1 MQPDKNQ
8 NETSGKKASRLVWGI
23 CIALDAVL
31 LCFFTFL
38 LYSAAQARMKTTPAL
53 LEKPATTA
61 GLPPAQLQQ
70 PEQEA
75 VQQSTETAQQPQVQ
89 QSTFSAIP
97 EVSAEPQL
105 PTSTETVT
113 TAAPGQTVAQAVLP
127 KPAKEIT
134 PAQQQQKAVKVLLYY
149 RDAKAKTVTVSGS
162 FATKPI
168 KLAKKGARWETGIFL
183 QAGTYQYEFLV
194 DAKTVQ
200 DPLQPLRQNGKALLI
215 VRK

>member
-1 MQPDKNQ
+1 M
-8 NETSGKKASRLVWGI
+8 WGI
-23 CIALDAVL
+23 FIALDAVL

-38 LYSAAQARMKTTPAL
+38 LYSAAQARMKITPAL

-61 GLPPAQLQQ
+61 GLPPAQPPQ

-75 VQQSTETAQQPQVQ
+75 VMQSTATAQQPQIQ

-105 PTSTETVT
+105 LAATETVT
-113 TAAPGQTVAQAVLP
+113 TASPAQTVAQAAPP
-127 KPAKEIT
+127 KPAGKIT

-149 RDAKAKTVTVSGS
+149 RDAKAKTVAVSGS
-162 FATKPI
+162 FAAKPI

-183 QAGTYQYEFLV
+183 KAGTYQYEFLV
-194 DAKTVQ
+194 DTKTVQ